1 MKQFLPSKGRKVTQ
15 VDSNVLIC
23 RTELFQNSFLTFTI
37 SEWNKLD
44 PDDRNIETYS
54 LLRKSHLTFES
65 VHLTLPPHIFSF
77 RVKSGLCYITGQWGQ
92 VQNKIKEI

>member
-1 MKQFLPSKGRKVTQ
+1 MPPCLYEIIPPLQRSQ
-15 VDSNVLIC
+15 SNK
-23 RTELFQNSFLTFTI
+23 F
-37 SEWNKLD
+37 D

-54 LLRKSHLTFES
+54 LFCKNNLTFEG